1 MTELEQPKPELKIS
15 TFLEKG
21 LVVMEKVTSKDVTL
35 NKNEMIDLINFETA
49 VKFIIEAE
57 QKSELS
63 NQKGE

>member
-1 MTELEQPKPELKIS
+1 MTELEQSKQELKIS